1 MKLKRFAAALL
12 SALMVLGLSATALA
26 ASNPALPPDTGNLHI
41 HKYLLASGTE
51 PTDPGDPDGNPSPT
65 LPEDATPL
73 AGITFNLYKIN
84 TNSTSSGTPNGYLPG
99 NGSYRFDG
107 NTTLTYYPA
116 GGGQSVTFTVAA
128 ANPASITTG
137 DGEDGTTLGVATAN
151 NLAQGYYLVVEQAD
165 DRVANP
171 ADPFVVA
178 VPMTN
183 PADESSWIT
192 DVHVYP
198 KNQGLDVSKTITS
211 TTDSVSIGD
220 TVEYTIKAYIPSG
233 IYSDVGTEDA
243 NIEYVITDTLDE
255 SLTFNS
261 TSLVVKGHADE
272 ADTNGTA
279 LTATTHYTLNSAPAF
294 SVTFTDEGRKE
305 LYDRGY
311 SYITITFNATVN
323 ENALDKETSTV
334 GNQAD
339 LDFTNKFDQEVNGES
354 DIVDIHYGNIQVIKQ
369 DAANQTR
376 LNGAQFQI
384 ASSQENAEAGHYL
397 KKTTDGKVVD
407 YGEEGYDEAEDWI
420 VTTANDGDA
429 DGMAIFEGLADYTGT
444 GDGKTYLSYWIV
456 ETKAPDGYNLLADPV
471 QVTFSAENSTSE
483 NAYTVEITVNN
494 TQGFTLPE
502 TGGTGTILFTVGG
515 IALVGV
521 AVILLVT
528 TRKRKAQ

>member
-12 SALMVLGLSATALA
+12 SVLMVLGLSATALA

-51 PTDPGDPDGNPSPT
+51 PGEPGGPAEGVTP
-65 LPEDATPL
+65 PEGATPL

-99 NGSYRFDG
+99 KGSYRFDG
-107 NTTLTYYPA
+107 EDTLTYYPA
-116 GGGQSVTFTVAA
+116 GGGAPVTFTVSAA
-128 ANPASITTG
+128 TPASITTG
-137 DGEDGTTLGVATAN
+137 DGTSDTTLGVATAN
-151 NLAQGYYLVVEQAD
+151 SLPQGYYLVVEQPD

-198 KNQGLDVSKTITS
+198 KNQGLDVSKEITGTDPS
-211 TTDSVSIGD
+211 DSVSIGD

-233 IYSDVGTEDA
+233 IYSDVGSEDEH
-243 NIEYVITDTLDE
+243 IEYVITDTLDE
-255 SLTFNS
+255 ALTFDS
-261 TSLVVKGHADE
+261 TSLVVKGHSNE
-272 ADTNGTA
+272 EDTTGTA
-279 LTATTHYTLNSAPAF
+279 LTAATHYTLTSDPAF
-294 SVTFTDEGRKE
+294 SVTFTDVGRKA
-305 LYDRGY
+305 LHDQAY
-311 SYITITFNATVN
+311 SYITLTFRATVN
-323 ENALDKETSTV
+323 AKALDKENSTV